1 MVAYAKYLA
10 NLHAEADAIYEVA
23 EEARS
28 KGFDP
33 KLQVEIPKANDL
45 ADRTQKLLEFLHPRN
60 TAEQIRELTKLY
72 DGNRERVAIEVAKI
86 VCAESYLYGKIVNC
100 SDCGG
105 SGEIKK
111 GNWNA
116 ECYDCGGLG
125 KDMGFKDEIGNSAWK
140 DTMTEFEKRTKS
152 ALWKSGEDSQF
163 LSEIAIYHGV
173 CAGLAVL
180 TEGILVAPLE
190 GVVSARFITN
200 NDGSP
205 SLAISFAGP
214 IRSAG
219 GTGQALSVL
228 IADIL
233 RRDFG
238 LKNPIM
244 SFEEVERYKE
254 ETGAYARG
262 LQHRPSNPEIEEIV
276 KSCPVYID
284 GEGVGNEVTGQRDL
298 PRVKTNKV
306 REGMLLVV
314 CEGLVLKAPKILK
327 YVDALKLDGWEWL
340 RPFAKGS
347 AKGTDNTVKPNSKFI
362 SDVLA
367 GRPIFSLPMETGG
380 FRLRYGRSRL
390 AGLATTSLHPATMT
404 ALSGFVIIGTQMKY
418 ERPGK
423 GTVSTPCDSIDG
435 PYIQFKD
442 GSARTIES
450 FDDLELQYPTDP
462 DYKIEKIWDLGEILI
477 PVGEFLENNHIL
489 LESPYVKEWAEQ
501 VCEEKGL
508 KYPDT
513 FEEAMEQ
520 VELGLPLA
528 PCFVPFFSDI
538 DDNDFK
544 TLMSGLNEKG
554 EILTDEARTICYR
567 LGINVILGKEEGSY
581 FLNGKRAEILIHW
594 VKSGNKPPT
603 SGNLLAIEALGPSL
617 KSINFRPRITYRI
630 GARMG
635 KPEGSKHREMK
646 PPIHTMFPVG
656 HKVSSKRLISD
667 AAKREDARQI
677 GIRVCPTCS
686 EFTTKSSCCNL
697 QTVFHGNE
705 WVGKEEELWKEV
717 SPKILWEEGLKQVH
731 KIENEEDEMI
741 FGEKNTKKKT
751 SSNPAVKGVKGM
763 NSREK
768 TSENVI
774 KGILRHKNDISTFR
788 DGTIRFDMVDITMTH
803 FKPKEIGITVKQA
816 RELGY
821 DVQNDYDVVELR
833 PQDVVI
839 PRNCM
844 ESLFNTTRYLDDLLV
859 TLYSMDR
866 FYNCETPEDLVG
878 HLIMGIAPH
887 TSGAILARIIGFADI
902 KGHYG
907 HPFFHAAKR
916 RNCDGDIDAIL
927 LLLDGLINFS
937 KSFLSAFRGGM
948 MDAPLILTTTIEPTE
963 IDKEALNVDTM
974 NRYPL
979 TFYEGTMNRPVAKEA
994 TKSLGIETVEVR
1006 LEKGLNAIE
1015 GFGYTHETTDA
1026 CQSPKNNPYNTL
1038 KTMKEKTM
1046 MQFELGNVIR
1056 AVDNEIQ
1063 AGKLIN
1069 RHLIRDMRGN
1079 LRAYGQQ
1086 KTRCTKCGESYRRV
1100 PIAGKCITVLKKD
1113 AENALT
1119 GEIEDLIC
1127 NHKLILT
1134 VHQGSVEKYDGL
1146 IEEIIDRYGC
1156 DDYTKNLYHLVS
1168 SWVADTFSTD
1178 EETEQRRLDDF

>member
-1 MVAYAKYLA
+1 MVAYAEYIKR
-10 NLHAEADAIYEVA
+10 LHADADAIYEIA

-33 KLQVEIPKANDL
+33 RMSVEIPKANDL
-45 ADRTQKLLEFLHPRN
+45 ADRTQKLLDFLHPRQ
-60 TAEQIRELTKLY
+60 TADQIRELTKIY
-72 DGNRERVAIEVAKI
+72 DGNRERVAIEIAKI
-86 VCAESYLYGKIVNC
+86 VCAESYLFGKIVDC

-111 GNWNA
+111 GNWTS
-116 ECYDCGGLG
+116 ECYSCGGSG
-125 KDMGFKDEIGNSAWK
+125 KDMGFKDEIGKYAWK
-140 DTMTEFEKRTKS
+140 DTLKS
-152 ALWKSGEDSQF
+152 FSEAKKTGLWKQGDDTQF
-163 LSEIAIYHGV
+163 LSELAIYHGV

-200 NDGSP
+200 ANSSN

-233 RRDFG
+233 RRDFD
-238 LKNPIM
+238 LKNPLM
-244 SFEEVERYKE
+244 TFEEVERYKE

-262 LQHRPSNPEIEEIV
+262 LQHRPSNPEIETIV
-276 KSCPVYID
+276 KSCPIYID
-284 GEGVGNEVTGQRDL
+284 GEGVGGEVTGQRDL

-327 YVDALKLDGWEWL
+327 YVDALGLDGWEWL

-347 AKGTDNTVKPNSKFI
+347 AKGVNNEVKPNKKFI

-442 GSARTIES
+442 GSAKTIER
-450 FDDLELQYPTDP
+450 FEDLDLQYPTDP
-462 DYKIEKIWDLGEILI
+462 DYKIEKIWDLGEILV

-501 VCEEKGL
+501 VCEAKGL
-508 KYPDT
+508 KYPET
-513 FEEAMEQ
+513 FEEAMKQ

-528 PCFVPFFSDI
+528 PCFVPFLSDI
-538 DDNDFK
+538 DENDFK
-544 TLMSGLNEKG
+544 TLLEGLNEDG
-554 EILTDEARTICYR
+554 VILNEEAREICYR
-567 LGINVILGKEEGSY
+567 LCVNVSVDRGSY
-581 FLNGKRAEILIHW
+581 KITGKRAEILKW
-594 VKSGNKPPT
+594 SVKSGNKSPT
-603 SGNLLAIEALGPSL
+603 SENLLAIEALGSL
-617 KSINFRPRITYRI
+617 KKSINFRPRVTYRI

-656 HKVSSKRLISD
+656 HKVGAKRLVSD
-667 AAKREDARQI
+667 AAKREDAMQI
-677 GIRVCPTCS
+677 GVRVCPQCS
-686 EFTTKSSCCNL
+686 DFTTKGSCCGIE
-697 QTVFHGNE
+697 TVFHGNE
-705 WVGKEEELWKEV
+705 WVGKEDELWKEV
-717 SPKILWEEGLKQVH
+717 APKHLWEEALKQVH
-731 KIENEEDEMI
+731 EVENQEDDGV
-741 FGEKNTKKKT
+741 FGQKNTKRKT
-751 SSNPAVKGVKGM
+751 GSNPPVKGVKGM

-803 FKPKEIGITVKQA
+803 FKPKEIGITAEKA
-816 RELGY
+816 SELGY
-821 DVQNDYDVVELR
+821 DVQHDDEVVELK

-839 PRNCM
+839 PMNCT
-844 ESLFNTTRYLDDLLV
+844 EKLVNTTKYIDDLLA
-859 TLYSMDR
+859 TLYGMDR
-866 FYNCETPEDLVG
+866 FYNCETYQDLVG

-887 TSGAILARIIGFADI
+887 TSGAILSRIIGFADI

-907 HPFFHAAKR
+907 HPYFHAAKR

-937 KSFLSAFRGGM
+937 RSFLSANRGGM
-948 MDAPLILTTTIEPTE
+948 MDAPLILTTTIIPTE

-974 NRYPL
+974 WNYPVS
-979 TFYEGTMNRPVAKEA
+979 FYEGTMKRPIAKEA
-994 TKSLGIETVEVR
+994 TKSLGVETVEIR
-1006 LEKGLNAIE
+1006 LENGLNAFE

-1038 KTMKEKTM
+1038 ESMKEKTM
-1046 MQFELGNVIR
+1046 LQFELGNVIR

-1086 KTRCTKCGESYRRV
+1086 KTRCTKCGASYRRV
-1100 PIAGKCITVLKKD
+1100 PIAGKCINVIKKD
-1113 AENALT
+1113 AENPLT
-1119 GEIEDLIC
+1119 GEVEDLIC

-1134 VHQGSVEKYDGL
+1134 VHQGSVQKYDGL
-1146 IEEIIDRYGC
+1146 IAQIIEQYGC
-1156 DDYTKNLYHLVS
+1156 DDYTDNLYQLVS
-1168 SWVADTFSTD
+1168 SWVADTFSSD
-1178 EETEQRRLDDF
+1178 EETEQRRLDYF

>member
-1 MVAYAKYLA
+1 MVAYAEYIKR
-10 NLHAEADAIYEVA
+10 LHADTDAIYEIA

-33 KLQVEIPKANDL
+33 RMSVEIPKAKDL
-45 ADRTQKLLEFLHPRN
+45 ADRTQKLLDFLHPRQ
-60 TAEQIRELTKLY
+60 TADQIRELTKEH
-72 DGNRERVAIEVAKI
+72 DGNRERVAIEIAKI
-86 VCAESYLYGKIVNC
+86 VCAESYLYGEIVDC

-111 GNWNA
+111 GNWVS
-116 ECYDCGGLG
+116 ECYDCGGSG
-125 KDMGFKDEIGNSAWK
+125 NSMGFKPQIGKSEWK
-140 DTMTEFEKRTKS
+140 ATLSEFQNRKKS
-152 ALWKSGEDSQF
+152 PLWKLGEDSQF
-163 LSEIAIYHGV
+163 LSELAIYHGV

-190 GVVSARFITN
+190 GVVSARFIRN
-200 NDGSP
+200 KDSSH

-233 RRDFG
+233 RRDFD

-262 LQHRPSNPEIEEIV
+262 LQHRPSNPEIETIV
-276 KSCPVYID
+276 KSCPIYID
-284 GEGVGNEVTGQRDL
+284 GEGVGREVTGQRDL

-327 YVDALKLDGWEWL
+327 YVDALGLDGWDWL

-347 AKGTDNTVKPNSKFI
+347 SKGTDNKVKPNNKFI

-390 AGLATTSLHPATMT
+390 SGLATTSLHPATMT
-404 ALSGFVIIGTQMKY
+404 ALSGFVIIGTQLKY

-423 GTVSTPCDSIDG
+423 GTVATPCDSIDG

-442 GSARTIES
+442 GSARTIEN
-450 FDDLELQYPTDP
+450 FDDLDLQYPTDP

-501 VCEEKGL
+501 VCAEKGL
-508 KYPDT
+508 KYPET
-513 FEEAMEQ
+513 FEEAMKQ

-528 PCFVPFFSDI
+528 PCYVPFFSDI
-538 DDNDFK
+538 DENDFK
-544 TLMSGLNEKG
+544 TLMDGLNEKG
-554 EILTDEARTICYR
+554 EIETDEARIICYR
-567 LGINVILGKEEGSY
+567 LGVNVSCKNLQGRF
-581 FLNGKRAEILIHW
+581 FLEGKRSEILIHW
-594 VKSGNKPPT
+594 AKTRNNSPT
-603 SGNLLAIEALGPSL
+603 SENLLGIEALGPSL
-617 KSINFRPRITYRI
+617 NAINFRPRVTYRI

-656 HKVSSKRLISD
+656 HKVGSKRLVSD
-667 AAKREDARQI
+667 AAKREDAMQI
-677 GIRVCPTCS
+677 GIRVCPKCS
-686 EFTTKSSCCNL
+686 DFTTKGSCCGIE
-697 QTVFHGNE
+697 TVFHGNE
-705 WVGKEEELWKEV
+705 WVGKDDD
-717 SPKILWEEGLKQVH
+717 LWEEVAPKHLWEKALKQVH
-731 KIENEEDEMI
+731 EIENKEDDAV
-741 FGEKNTKKKT
+741 FGEVNTKRKT
-751 SSNPAVKGVKGM
+751 GSNPAVKGVKGM

-774 KGILRHKNDISTFR
+774 KGILRHKTDISTFR

-803 FKPKEIGITVKQA
+803 FKPKEIGITVQQA

-821 DVQNDYDVVELR
+821 EVKDENEVVELK

-839 PRNCM
+839 PINCT
-844 ESLFNTTRYLDDLLV
+844 EKLVNTTKYLDDLLV
-859 TLYSMDR
+859 TLYQMDR
-866 FYNCETPEDLVG
+866 FYNCERKEDLVG

-887 TSGAILARIIGFADI
+887 TSGAILSRIIGFADV

-937 KSFLSAFRGGM
+937 RSFLSANRGGM
-948 MDAPLILTTTIEPTE
+948 MDAPLILTTTIIPTE
-963 IDKEALNVDTM
+963 IDKEALNVDIM
-974 NRYPL
+974 SQYPIS
-979 TFYEGTMNRPVAKEA
+979 FYEGTMKRPIAKEA
-994 TKSLGIETVEVR
+994 TKSLGVETVETR
-1006 LEKGLNAIE
+1006 LENGLNVFE

-1026 CQSPKNNPYNTL
+1026 CESPKNNPYNTL
-1038 KTMKEKTM
+1038 ESMKEKTM
-1046 MQFELGNVIR
+1046 LQFELGNVIR
-1056 AVDNEIQ
+1056 AVDNKIQ

-1086 KTRCTKCGESYRRV
+1086 KTRCTKCGASYRRV
-1100 PIAGKCITVLKKD
+1100 PIAGKCITVIKKD
-1113 AENALT
+1113 AENPLT

-1146 IEEIIDRYGC
+1146 IAQIIEEYGC
-1156 DDYTKNLYHLVS
+1156 DDYTDNLYQLVS
-1168 SWVADTFSTD
+1168 SWVADTFSSD
-1178 EETEQRRLDDF
+1178 EETEQRRLDYF